1 MHLPSGGIGFCLL
14 VATSINC
21 SMMAAPAAAF
31 EINEDT
37 RVQQLAMMPPLRPP
51 ADIFIDRSGRR
62 QQGQASYYAE
72 KFGGRK
78 MANGEPLQLAS
89 NVAASKS
96 LPLGTVA
103 RVTNIKNGRSVVVE
117 IQDRGPFR
125 DVGVVDLTPSVARQL
140 GLKRAGLAPVIVSPI
155 SIPQNDGSVKLGA
168 GAALHY
174 RKFDAAEAARL
185 KHGMWH

>member
-1 MHLPSGGIGFCLL
+1 MHLASGGIGFCLI
-14 VATSINC
+14 VAASIGG
-21 SMMAAPAAAF
+21 SMIATPAAAF
-31 EINEDT
+31 EINEDS

-62 QQGQASYYAE
+62 QQGQATYYAQ

-78 MANGEPLQLAS
+78 MANGEPLQLDS

-125 DVGVVDLTPSVARQL
+125 EGGVVDLTPSVARQL
-140 GLKRAGLAPVIVSPI
+140 GLKRAGIAPVIVSPI
-155 SIPQNDGSVKLGA
+155 SIPQNDGSLKLGA
-168 GAALHY
+168 GAATHY
-174 RKFDAAEAARL
+174 RKFDAAEATRL
-185 KHGMWH
+185 KRTSWH